1 MACYFFVTLCAV
13 RPSVCLFLYLVSW
26 FVCSFVYSF
35 VLLFVPLFIHCW
47 FIYLLVRFK
56 CLVYKLPHQ
65 ATSSLSSAQDAPGD
79 YQLWVL
85 SGKEEGA
92 YPLIG
97 GNSSLQLTM
106 PSFNHDVI

>member
-1 MACYFFVTLCAV
+1 MTLCAV
-13 RPSVCLFLYLVSW
+13 RSSVCLFLYLVSW
-26 FVCSFVYSF
+26 FVCSVVYSF